1 MPNLGTALK
10 AEISRLASKVVKQ
23 HLAPHQKAT
32 ADHRRRIAALKREIT
47 ALKKLAS
54 ATAKAAKT
62 LPVKPPSDVASTKMR
77 FQAKGLRTLRTR
89 LALSAGDFGKLAGV
103 SGQTVYNWEREKA
116 EPRQAQ
122 LAGLAALRGIG
133 KREALARLEAKSK

>member
-10 AEISRLASKVVKQ
+10 AEITRLAIKVVKQ
-23 HLAPHQKAT
+23 HLAPQQKAS
-32 ADHRRRIAALKREIT
+32 ADHRRHIAALKREIA
-47 ALKKLAS
+47 ALKKLATS
-54 ATAKAAKT
+54 TAKATKT
-62 LPVKPPSDVASTKMR
+62 LPAKPAADGTSTKMR
-77 FQAKGLRTLRTR
+77 FQAKGLRTLRAR

-103 SGQTVYNWEREKA
+103 SGQTVYNWEQEKA

-133 KREALARLEAKSK
+133 KREALARLEAQSK